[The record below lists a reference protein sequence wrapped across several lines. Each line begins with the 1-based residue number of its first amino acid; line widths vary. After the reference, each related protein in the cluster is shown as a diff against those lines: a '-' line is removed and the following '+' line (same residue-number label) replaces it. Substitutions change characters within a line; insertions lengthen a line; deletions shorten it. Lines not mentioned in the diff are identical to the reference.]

1 MLLNAINSCL
11 CLLSL
16 YYLEICNILMIY
28 SCLVAGKLLLMLQA
42 VKRSYAI
49 DKKNTRVHE
58 NLVKFLHT
66 GANHS
71 LFLTIIALLSTK
83 PFIGDA
89 DGPIESIHAVNHL
102 SNVLL
107 RTVLFKR
114 CLTKFWQSRPCHFFH
129 SVHPSSCWVSSP
141 YFAQHYLIFHPIL
154 SCV

>member
-1 MLLNAINSCL
+1 MQS
-11 CLLSL
+11 S
-16 YYLEICNILMIY
+16 
-28 SCLVAGKLLLMLQA
+28 LVAGKLLLMLQA

-49 DKKNTRVHE
+49 DKKNTRLHE

-71 LFLTIIALLSTK
+71 LFLTIVALLSTK

-89 DGPIESIHAVNHL
+89 DGPIESIHAVNYL

-114 CLTKFWQSRPCHFFH
+114 CLTKFWQSRPCHFFPP
-129 SVHPSSCWVSSP
+129 SIHPAVGCPRPTLPSNTSFSIP
-141 YFAQHYLIFHPIL
+141 YFLVLNLFPL
-154 SCV
+154 TL